1 MSLSKKQKLQRNQI
15 LESLYTRG
23 PLSRAEL
30 SRLLGITPATMT
42 EVTAYLIKEGVIK
55 ELGEAG
61 LHTGSGR
68 KKVLLEVAPNYS
80 HYIGV
85 ELSEHKMTICLTD
98 NLGTSVLEEGV
109 SLRFDPTF
117 PLTVNNVREAISTFL
132 TSHAHFSIQAIG
144 IAIPGHFE
152 KDSQTIASN
161 NPLWS
166 QFDIALLLSSFSI
179 PVFVKNNVKCMALTE
194 LYLSS
199 KLEGHNFLFLNL
211 RRGIFAAYVYEGKL
225 YGDRNY
231 LVGEVGHITVNP
243 EGQQCECG
251 KTGCLQTYASI
262 TWILKKSRI
271 AYESGRAFYLQLLV
285 DSASQLTINHVL
297 SAYMMGDE
305 IIHRIIEQAVDYL
318 ALQINNATMMLN
330 LDAVYVHGKL
340 FEESLIATQLQTKL
354 EQSIRIV
361 EQNHDIHYQVLEYD
375 SFKGAM
381 GACALAIKNHFIN
394 NYLD

>member
-1 MSLSKKQKLQRNQI
+1 MSLSRKQKLQRNQI

-55 ELGEAG
+55 EFGEDD
-61 LHTGSGR
+61 LHTGIGR
-68 KKVLLEVAPNYS
+68 KKVLLEVSPNYS
-80 HYIGV
+80 HYVGV
-85 ELSEHKMTICLTD
+85 ELSEHKMTICLAD
-98 NLGTSVLEEGV
+98 NLGTCMREDSI
-109 SLRFDPTF
+109 SLRFNAEF
-117 PLTVNNVREAISTFL
+117 SLTVDNVLEAIEDFL
-132 TSHAHFSIQAIG
+132 VTHAHFSIQAIG

-152 KDSQTIASN
+152 KDSQTITSN
-161 NPLWS
+161 NPLWR

-179 PVFVKNNVKCMALTE
+179 PVFVKNNVKCMALSE
-194 LYLSS
+194 LYLNS
-199 KLEGHNFLFLNL
+199 KSESHNFLFLNL

-225 YGDRNY
+225 YGDCNY
-231 LVGEVGHITVNP
+231 LVGEVGHIIVNP

-262 TWILKKSRI
+262 TWILKKARI
-271 AYESGRAFYLQLLV
+271 AYDSGRASYLQLLV
-285 DSASQLTINHVL
+285 DTASKLTINHVL

-305 IIHRIIEQAVDYL
+305 IIQRIIEQAVDYL
-318 ALQINNATMMLN
+318 ALQINNSTMMLN

-340 FEESLIATQLQTKL
+340 FEEPLIVTQLQNKL
-354 EQSIRIV
+354 EKSIRIV

-375 SFKGAM
+375 SFKGAI
-381 GACALAIKNHFIN
+381 GGCALAIKNHFIN
-394 NYLD
+394 NY